1 MFMNV
6 AEHLIAFLKNPKN
19 ACALLL
25 FTGLLLFLPSRVGD
39 SIGVTEFITR
49 YKMWLGLGFLGG
61 TVLCVV
67 NIGEAV
73 LGQVRTVRVRFII
86 KNQLH
91 QLSPEEKRVL
101 RLYIDAN
108 SKTLMF
114 KVTDG
119 VVGGLEKKGILYR
132 PTEWTKADKAAYN
145 LHDWIWVYLKRHPDL
160 IEEHDGE

>member
-1 MFMNV
+1 MNV
-6 AEHLIAFLKNPKN
+6 AAHVIAFLKNPKN

-25 FTGLLLFLPSRVGD
+25 FTGLLLFLPSWVGD
-39 SIGVTEFITR
+39 NIGVTEFITK

-61 TVLCVV
+61 MVLCLV
-67 NIGEAV
+67 NIGEGV
-73 LGQVRTVRVRFII
+73 LGQVRTVRARFII
-86 KNQLH
+86 KNQLR
-91 QLSPEEKRVL
+91 QLSPGEKRVL

-108 SKTLMF
+108 SKTHVF

-132 PTEWTKADKAAYN
+132 PTEWGRVDRVAYN

-160 IEEHDGE
+160 IDEDDGE